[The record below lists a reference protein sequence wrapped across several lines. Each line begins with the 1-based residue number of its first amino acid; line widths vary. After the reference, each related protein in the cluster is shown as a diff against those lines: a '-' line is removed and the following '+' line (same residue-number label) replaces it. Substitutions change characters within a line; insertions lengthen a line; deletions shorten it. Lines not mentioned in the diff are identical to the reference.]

1 MYSSVKSVVILC
13 RVVVSVHF
21 KQFGEKENVNTQSVT
36 NKQQAKLN
44 GDRCYMLSNLRLGS

>member
-13 RVVVSVHF
+13 RAVVSVHF